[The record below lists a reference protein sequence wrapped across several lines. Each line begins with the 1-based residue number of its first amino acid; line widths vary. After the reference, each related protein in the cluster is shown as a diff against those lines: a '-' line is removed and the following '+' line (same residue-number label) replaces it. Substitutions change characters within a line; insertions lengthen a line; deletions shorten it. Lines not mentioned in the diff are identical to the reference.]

1 MERSEFLEEV
11 KIWTRRIGVEP
22 REIQIRDMKRKWGSC
37 SSKGRLTFNSILLS
51 QSRSKIKEVIVH
63 EILHLKY
70 ERHDTLFKALLSA
83 YISDNFFEGNG
94 DSNEIRK
101 YFNQER

>member
-1 MERSEFLEEV
+1 MERSEFIDEV
-11 KIWTRRIGVEP
+11 KMWARRIGVEP

-37 SSKGRLTFNSILLS
+37 SSKGRLTFNSILLL
-51 QSRSKIKEVIVH
+51 QSPSKMREVIVH

-70 ERHDTLFKALLSA
+70 ERHDTFFKTLLSA
-83 YISDNFFEGNG
+83 YISDNFCEGIS

-101 YFNQER
+101 YLNQKC